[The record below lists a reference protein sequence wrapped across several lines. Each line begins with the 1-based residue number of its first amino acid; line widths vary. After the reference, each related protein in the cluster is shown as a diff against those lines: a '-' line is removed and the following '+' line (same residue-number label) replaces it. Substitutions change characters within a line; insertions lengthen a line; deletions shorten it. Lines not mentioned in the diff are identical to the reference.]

1 MVGAIA
7 MVLALIAFVVAHEAG
22 HFFAAKASKMKVTEF
37 FVGFGPRL
45 WSIVRGE
52 TEYGLKAIP
61 AGGYVRIAGMNPFD
75 EVEPEEEE
83 RTYRGKSMSQKLFV
97 FLAGIAANF
106 LLAFLI
112 LWGIFAFEG
121 EPTPNPTPEVATVV
135 EGSSADVAGVEEGD
149 VIRSIDGVPI
159 DEWDTA
165 AETIETRPGET
176 VTVVVERDG
185 ETVELSATLGVSED
199 GDRGFFGVGP
209 VVDLAFTDVSAVAAV
224 GLAGEE
230 VWELT
235 KQSYGF
241 LVRLVTPSTMAELVG
256 GIGGGEVSAEVR
268 PVSVVGLWQIGS
280 QSAEIG
286 AVNVLYLMASINVIL
301 GALNVLPILPL
312 DGGHAAI
319 AIYERVSGRK
329 ANLRALAPVAV
340 AVVAL
345 FVFIGVLSVL
355 LDVTNPIDLG
365 G

>member
-22 HFFAAKASKMKVTEF
+22 HFFAAKASRMKVTEF

-45 WSIVRGE
+45 WSVVRGE
-52 TEYGLKAIP
+52 TEYGVKAIP

-75 EVEPEEEE
+75 EVDPEEEA
-83 RTYRGKSMSQKLFV
+83 RTYRGKTMSQKLFV
-97 FLAGIAANF
+97 VLAGIAANF

-112 LWGIFAFEG
+112 LWGIFAVEG
-121 EPTPNPTPEVATVV
+121 RPTPLPTPEVSSVQA
-135 EGSSADVAGVEEGD
+135 GSAADAAGLEAGD
-149 VIRSIDGVPI
+149 VVLSIDGVGI

-165 AETIETRPGET
+165 AATIQSRPGAT
-176 VTVVVERDG
+176 VPVVVDRDG
-185 ETVELSATLGVSED
+185 ATVELSATLGEQD
-199 GDRGFFGVGP
+199 GQGFLGIGP
-209 VVDLAFTDVSAVAAV
+209 VVELGFTDVGLVESV
-224 GLAGEE
+224 GLAGTE
-230 VWELT
+230 VWDLT
-235 KQSYGF
+235 MQSYGF
-241 LVRLVTPSTMAELVG
+241 LGRLVTPSTMAELVG
-256 GIGGGEVSAEVR
+256 GIGGGDVSDEVR

-280 QSAEIG
+280 QTEEIG
-286 AVNVLYLMASINVIL
+286 VVNVLYLMASINVIL

-319 AIYERVSGRK
+319 AVYERVTGRK

-345 FVFIGVLSVL
+345 FVFIGVLSLL